1 MLPIAKRTAGKRA
14 VATWLAALAASA
26 ISSAVAAPSQPEWAG
41 FGEPGQH
48 ATRTVAIIAT
58 EMKFMPSSLA
68 IARGETVRFVITNR
82 GKLRHEFVIGDQAFQ
97 TQHMREM
104 AQMPDMTM
112 SEVNEADLAPGQ
124 TKTIMWRFAKAGEF
138 IFACDLPGHA
148 QQGMVG
154 HIHVR

>member
-1 MLPIAKRTAGKRA
+1 MLPIAKQTARARA
-14 VATWLAALAASA
+14 VTTWLAALAASA
-26 ISSAVAAPSQPEWAG
+26 SSPTIAASSQPEWAC

-48 ATRTVAIIAT
+48 ATRTVAIVAT
-58 EMKFMPSSLA
+58 EMKFTPSNLA
-68 IARGETVRFVITNR
+68 VARGETVRFVITNR
-82 GKLRHEFVIGDQAFQ
+82 GKMRHEFVIGDQAFQ

-104 AQMPDMTM
+104 AQMPGMTM

-124 TKTIMWRFAKAGEF
+124 TKTIAWRFTKAGEF
-138 IFACDLPGHA
+138 LFACDLPGHA